1 MDLYIHGGYSLTVNT
16 GTIVFTAA
24 KTYTVSFNAN
34 GGKRFDYRM
43 LRCTGKNSC
52 SFRTRVFLP
61 KRNQTK
67 RNCGKSKQ
75 KYTTI
80 IYIVPANAVTTSQD
94 ELPSLFDQL
103 FR

>member
-1 MDLYIHGGYSLTVNT
+1 MDLYIHGGYSLTVNP

-52 SFRTRVFLP
+52 SKRIRVFSVIFAFGELY
-61 KRNQTK
+61 
-67 RNCGKSKQ
+67 CF
-75 KYTTI
+75 
-80 IYIVPANAVTTSQD
+80 AVI
-94 ELPSLFDQL
+94 FG
-103 FR
+103 